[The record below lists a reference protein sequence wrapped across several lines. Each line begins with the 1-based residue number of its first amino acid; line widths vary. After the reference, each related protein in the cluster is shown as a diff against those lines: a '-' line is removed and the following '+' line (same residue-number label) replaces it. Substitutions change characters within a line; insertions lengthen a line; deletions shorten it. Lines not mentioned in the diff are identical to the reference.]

1 MGYNI
6 DDDDD
11 DDGDAEHDD
20 HDADD
25 DGDGDGSDDDD
36 DDDLFIANHALLR
49 YLLSNS
55 CGPYVND
62 AIRLRFSAIELPMNT
77 ATG

>member
-11 DDGDAEHDD
+11 DDDAEHDD

-25 DGDGDGSDDDD
+25 DGDGDGNDDDD
-36 DDDLFIANHALLR
+36 DDDLFRTKTYML
-49 YLLSNS
+49 Y
-55 CGPYVND
+55 
-62 AIRLRFSAIELPMNT
+62 AIGLRFSGIGLMQPICMLDLQ
-77 ATG
+77 